1 MYMRKAG
8 DLFRLLGDEVRLRLL
23 RVLSARHGQLNVSEL
38 TAVLGIAQS
47 GVSRH
52 LKLLKDAGFVAE
64 ERGGGFSFYR
74 LSPALVD
81 GGFGGI
87 WSTLQ
92 AQFAETAGSPIA
104 RADDARLHEVIRLR
118 KENFDVHGSDR
129 AQFVPG
135 RSWAAWSRALGLLLP
150 AVDVADLA
158 CGEGYLTVEIARWAR
173 HVYAVDRSADVLK
186 RAKALAERRG
196 VKNITWKRGEIEKLP
211 LDGESVDVTLLSQA
225 LHHAGDPKKA
235 LVEAARIL
243 RPGGRLLVLDLREH
257 DQAWVR
263 DRVGDRWLGFKDED
277 LERWLTSSGLTD
289 VTVRVGARLTG
300 DPFTVLVAGAAK
312 PLAGLQSLTA
322 NDRRSPLD
330 ERRSTIA

>member
-1 MYMRKAG
+1 MYVKNTG

-23 RVLSARHGQLNVSEL
+23 RVLSGRHGRLNVSEL

-52 LKLLKDAGFVAE
+52 LRLLKEAGLVVE

-81 GGFGGI
+81 GGFNGL
-87 WSTLQ
+87 WTTLK
-92 AQFAETAGSPIA
+92 AQFAESATSTTLRG
-104 RADDARLHEVIRLR
+104 DDARLQEVIRLR
-118 KENFDVHGSDR
+118 KENFEVHGTDR

-158 CGEGYLTVEIARWAR
+158 CGEGYLSVEAARWAKW
-173 HVYAVDRSADVLK
+173 VVGVDRSPDVLK
-186 RAKALAERRG
+186 RSKALAERRG

-211 LDGESVDVTLLSQA
+211 IDSESVDVALFSQA
-225 LHHAGDPKKA
+225 LHHAIDPKRA
-235 LVEAARIL
+235 VAEAVRIL
-243 RPGGRLLVLDLREH
+243 RPGGQLLVLDLREH

-263 DRVGDRWLGFKDED
+263 DRVGDRWLGFKDEE
-277 LERWLTSSGLTD
+277 LERMLKSAGMSD
-289 VTVRVGARLTG
+289 VTVRIGARLAG
-300 DPFTVLVAGAAK
+300 DPFIVLVASGVK
-312 PLAGLQSLTA
+312 PAHASTNDAG
-322 NDRRSPLD
+322 RSTMD
-330 ERRSTIA
+330 DGRSTIA

>member
-52 LKLLKDAGFVAE
+52 LKLLKDAGFVVE
-64 ERGGGFSFYR
+64 ERGGGFAFYR
-74 LSPALVD
+74 LSPALLD
-81 GGFGGI
+81 GGFGGV
-87 WSTLQ
+87 WTTLQ
-92 AQFAETAGSPIA
+92 AQFAENAGSAVA
-104 RADDARLHEVIRLR
+104 RGDDARLHEVIRLR
-118 KENFDVHGSDR
+118 KENFEMHGSDR

-150 AVDVADLA
+150 PVDVADLA

-173 HVYAVDRSADVLK
+173 HVSAVDRSPDVLK

-196 VKNITWKRGEIEKLP
+196 VKNISWKRGEIEKLP
-211 LDGESVDVTLLSQA
+211 LDGESVDVALLSQA
-225 LHHAGDPKKA
+225 LHHAGDPKRA
-235 LVEAARIL
+235 LSEAVRIL
-243 RPGGRLLVLDLREH
+243 RPGGRLLILDLREH

-263 DRVGDRWLGFKDED
+263 DRVGDRWLGFKDDE
-277 LERWLTSSGLTD
+277 LERWLAAAGLVD
-289 VTVRVGARLTG
+289 VTVRVGARLAG

-312 PLAGLQSLTA
+312 PSVDIQSPTA

-330 ERRSTIA
+330 DRRSTIA